1 MANQYLLANNDSAET
16 ITVKFKHC
24 GEIRNS
30 IGITFNITLFITD
43 FVEIYKVFAI
53 NN

>member
-1 MANQYLLANNDSAET
+1 MGSQYLLANNDSAET
-16 ITVKFKHC
+16 IAVKFKHS
-24 GEIRNS
+24 EIRNS
-30 IGITFNITLFITD
+30 LGVTYNITLLITD

>member
-1 MANQYLLANNDSAET
+1 MGSQYLLANNDSAET
-16 ITVKFKHC
+16 ITVKFKHSE
-24 GEIRNS
+24 EIRKS
-30 IGITFNITLFITD
+30 LGVTYNITLLITD